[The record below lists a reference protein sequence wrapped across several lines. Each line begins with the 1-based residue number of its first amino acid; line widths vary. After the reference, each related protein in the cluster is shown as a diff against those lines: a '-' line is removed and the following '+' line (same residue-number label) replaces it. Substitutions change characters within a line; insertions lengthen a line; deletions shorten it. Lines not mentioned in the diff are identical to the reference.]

1 MAGTPLLPFELVNAS
16 LLLVSDH
23 LQAPADFLLLRI
35 LTQRLKNAQDPRRA
49 VLVSFN
55 HDAQRWHA
63 LGLKSGVSLKQYIG
77 AGALALLDASNAT
90 SAAGVWELLK
100 GTLAAEPADSPGL
113 LILDG
118 LNVLAWT
125 GLPQHEL
132 TRLLR
137 ALYAHCAAANIA
149 LVVRHH
155 AVGPP
160 AERDANLADPL
171 LRLLLQLCA
180 WHVEV
185 LPLASGR
192 SGAVSGEIA
201 LHPGLTAS
209 RGAAAIPRS
218 KAVQYRLTDSGVVF
232 FERGNAGNVL

>member
-35 LTQRLKNAQDPRRA
+35 LTQRLKNAAQDPRRA

-63 LGLKSGVSLKQYIG
+63 LGLKSVRGPPRVLLAVAPASLRSLQGVSLKQYIG

-100 GTLAAEPADSPGL
+100 GTLAAQPAGDSPGL

-137 ALYAHCAAANIA
+137 ALYAHCAA
-149 LVVRHH
+149 VSH
-155 AVGPP
+155 
-160 AERDANLADPL
+160 NL
-171 LRLLLQLCA
+171 
-180 WHVEV
+180 
-185 LPLASGR
+185 
-192 SGAVSGEIA
+192 
-201 LHPGLTAS
+201 
-209 RGAAAIPRS
+209 
-218 KAVQYRLTDSGVVF
+218 
-232 FERGNAGNVL
+232 